1 MSSGL
6 TFGSTFTTFFSSFI
20 SSLRCAWLSLSFFFT
35 VLNMASISI
44 LAFSSASFC
53 AFFCFCCRAALWEPG
68 AFIEFCMC
76 AIFCCTTLDLPL
88 FFRPNVASFIF
99 CSFFFFFS
107 AFAWSFWV
115 AFAAFP
121 FFPIT
126 SLGFFR
132 NSANQQPN
140 KKNLSIQKTDQSATA
155 ASLSKAL
162 LLSLCLWRTLVF
174 RYGRSRVWRRPFF
187 VIPSRIP
194 TDWPRS
200 RDVARGCF
208 PYSSSPSPRRRPASS
223 VPRATP
229 ASSMTCMKLTFP
241 YGNVGFRMK

>member
-1 MSSGL
+1 MWRRDETRRGGCVVLSSGL
-6 TFGSTFTTFFSSFI
+6 TFGSTFTTFFSSFF
-20 SSLRCAWLSLSFFFT
+20 SSLRCSWLSLSFFFT
-35 VLNMASISI
+35 VLNMASISS

-53 AFFCFCCRAALWEPG
+53 AFLAFCCRAALWEPG

-99 CSFFFFFS
+99 CSCFFFFS

-126 SLGFFR
+126 SELPK
-132 NSANQQPN
+132 QPN
-140 KKNLSIQKTDQSATA
+140 KKNLTTPEKTYRSRRQINRPLQLHCPKLYF
-155 ASLSKAL
+155 SLS
-162 LLSLCLWRTLVF
+162 LSVSGGHLCF

-194 TDWPRS
+194 TD
-200 RDVARGCF
+200 
-208 PYSSSPSPRRRPASS
+208 
-223 VPRATP
+223 
-229 ASSMTCMKLTFP
+229 
-241 YGNVGFRMK
+241 